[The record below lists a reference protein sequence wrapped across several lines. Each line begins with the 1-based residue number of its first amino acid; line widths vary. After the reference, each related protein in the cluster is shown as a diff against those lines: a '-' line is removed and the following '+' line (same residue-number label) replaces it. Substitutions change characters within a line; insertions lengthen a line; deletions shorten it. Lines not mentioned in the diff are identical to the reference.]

1 MFELAEGTTAA
12 AQASIWSTILG
23 LLPMF
28 LIFYFMLIRP
38 QQKRA
43 KERNAL
49 LSSLKEGDR
58 VITIGGLHG
67 QIIEIKD
74 DKVILRVNDNMK
86 LTYEKSAINAVLK
99 NS

>member
-12 AQASIWSTILG
+12 AQASIWSTILW

-58 VITIGGLHG
+58 VVTIGGLHG

-86 LTYEKSAINAVLK
+86 LTYEKSAINTILK